1 MENEKY
7 NYSSLIINSVFR
19 WEYQPGFTF
28 YFIWTRNVEE
38 STSERNLD
46 VIRNTV
52 DLLKSQSNNN
62 IAIKLTYWID

>member
-1 MENEKY
+1 
-7 NYSSLIINSVFR
+7 LIINSVFR
-19 WEYQPGFTF
+19 WEYQPGSTF
-28 YFIWTRNVEE
+28 YFVWTRNVEE
-38 STSERNLD
+38 STSERNFD

>member
-1 MENEKY
+1 
-7 NYSSLIINSVFR
+7 LIINSVFR
-19 WEYQPGFTF
+19 WEYQPVSTF
-28 YFIWTRNVEE
+28 YFVWTRNVEE